1 MSRLPASY
9 LPAASRRR
17 TASRP
22 SPSRPTNAGHTFST
36 PTQPA
41 HYKPSRSEPVFTP
54 APHRLWLVFL
64 LGVIAGAA
72 VLASQVSTFLY
83 G

>member
-17 TASRP
+17 K
-22 SPSRPTNAGHTFST
+22 PSRPTSSQTCFTT
-36 PTQPA
+36 PTRPA
-41 HYKPSRSEPVFTP
+41 HVKPARNEPEI
-54 APHRLWLVFL
+54 APIPNRLWLVFL
-64 LGVIAGAA
+64 LGVIGGAA

>member
-9 LPAASRRR
+9 LPAVSRRR
-17 TASRP
+17 T
-22 SPSRPTNAGHTFST
+22 PSRPNPSQTSYT
-36 PTQPA
+36 PLTQPA
-41 HYKPSRSEPVFTP
+41 HIKPARDEPDFTP
-54 APHRLWLVFL
+54 VPNRLWLVFL